1 MWLLSRTLD
10 LFQKHFISSI
20 SFYVLFT
27 FIDIHV
33 WNELFYQFSQCILKK
48 NKITNEINPPF
59 PKNTQKHSDV
69 SIEQVTLFNLQIKFH
84 LESKFLCPPLYDW
97 TIADTALSNQ
107 S

>member
-1 MWLLSRTLD
+1 MYEMNY
-10 LFQKHFISSI
+10 FIN
-20 SFYVLFT
+20 FLNVF
-27 FIDIHV
+27 
-33 WNELFYQFSQCILKK
+33 KK
-48 NKITNEINPPF
+48 KVKITNEINPPF

-97 TIADTALSNQ
+97 TIADIALSNQ